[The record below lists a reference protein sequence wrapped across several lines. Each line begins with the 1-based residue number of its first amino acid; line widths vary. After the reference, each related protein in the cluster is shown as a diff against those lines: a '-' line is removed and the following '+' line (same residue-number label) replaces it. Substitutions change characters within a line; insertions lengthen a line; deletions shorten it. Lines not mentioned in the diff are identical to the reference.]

1 MGLCGHYLLSF
12 VIRSL
17 GRDSAALVTLCL
29 YVGANPAMFVTGVI
43 QRREDVGGLVHVQKG
58 QDVSVIKVKL
68 H

>member
-1 MGLCGHYLLSF
+1 MWALF
-12 VIRSL
+12 VVRSL

-29 YVGANPAMFVTGVI
+29 YVGANPVMFVTDVI
-43 QRREDVGGLVHVQKG
+43 QKARGRRRTCARAKG